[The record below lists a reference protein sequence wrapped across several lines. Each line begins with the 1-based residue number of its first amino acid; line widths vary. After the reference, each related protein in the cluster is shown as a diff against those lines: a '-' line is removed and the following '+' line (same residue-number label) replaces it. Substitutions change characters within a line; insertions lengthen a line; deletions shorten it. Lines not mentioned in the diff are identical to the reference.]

1 MFWLVLI
8 VGIVVLI
15 GSCKN
20 DDDAT
25 TSTLS
30 APTGTSAT
38 LGWHQVAVDWTA
50 VSGASSYTV
59 YWGTST
65 GISSSSTAITGITD
79 DNYTHTGLDNGTT
92 YYYKVATVDSAGTG
106 SLSDEKS
113 ATARGA
119 STVAEGCTALSLTET
134 PAGTWTGMKDDTITS
149 GQYFFSY
156 GGATHSNG
164 CVNDS
169 TFVASIAAYVPSG
182 TLGWKEINTMTSNT
196 SFTRTSHWYADT
208 ECTKETGFFATGYDN
223 LSHGD
228 NITIAGWPA
237 SGEPD
242 QYVPY
247 GTKDSYTVEAYC
259 LLAETDAAKSFISTT
274 YYQTVTVGTPKT
286 IAGEGTDVCALVVN
300 LDNVSGS
307 TKNWLNFRS
316 HDNTTYPDNWTKSD
330 GSDGA
335 SIMYS
340 L

>member
-1 MFWLVLI
+1 MKKI
-8 VGIVVLI
+8 VFLLTLI
-15 GSCKN
+15 GSIVAIIGSCGKK
-20 DDDAT
+20 DDT
-25 TSTLS
+25 TSSTSTLS

-65 GISSSSTAITGITD
+65 GISSSSTPITGITD

-92 YYYKVATVDSAGTG
+92 YYYKVATVNSAGTG
-106 SLSDEKS
+106 SLSDEVS

-119 STVAEGCTALSLTET
+119 PTVAEGCTALSLTET
-134 PAGTWTGMKDDTITS
+134 PAGTWSGMKDNTLTS

-156 GGATHSNG
+156 NGSATHSNG

-169 TFVASIAAYVPSG
+169 TFIGTDLDGAVPSG
-182 TLGWKEINTMTSNT
+182 TLGWKEIYTMTSNT
-196 SFTRTSHWYADT
+196 SFTNIFHWYADT

-237 SGEPD
+237 SGQPS
-242 QYVPY
+242 
-247 GTKDSYTVEAYC
+247 SYMYHM
-259 LLAETDAAKSFISTT
+259 
-274 YYQTVTVGTPKT
+274 TPK
-286 IAGEGTDVCALVVN
+286 I
-300 LDNVSGS
+300 
-307 TKNWLNFRS
+307 
-316 HDNTTYPDNWTKSD
+316 TT
-330 GSDGA
+330 
-335 SIMYS
+335 